1 MGIGMLGSWQSL
13 APPFTPLEEVEIEA
27 KVKGHEGKLTS
38 VVVKVRNKPKNGQ
51 LLAIGTQ

>member
-1 MGIGMLGSWQSL
+1 MVPKMASS
-13 APPFTPLEEVEIEA
+13 EEVEIEA

-38 VVVKVRNKPKNGQ
+38 VVVEVRNKPKNGQ